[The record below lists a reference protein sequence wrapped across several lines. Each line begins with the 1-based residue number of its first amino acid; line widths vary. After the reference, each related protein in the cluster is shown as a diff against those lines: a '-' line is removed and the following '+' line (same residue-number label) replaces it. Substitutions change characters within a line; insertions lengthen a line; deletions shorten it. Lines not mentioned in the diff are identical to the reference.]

1 MPMAKEK
8 KATKKSQPN
17 STAAD
22 YYAEQNPVHTHTHTQ
37 NHGEGYRHYYYSPS
51 MNDRDGRN
59 NDTDAGGGR
68 DVADQITP
76 SRHSHRHID
85 CEAEPGL
92 ESTNRT
98 AGFTSSKRKLARDP
112 EEDGDEYNYDYDTP
126 KGPSNSA
133 TRDTP
138 THSLGVPTPQ
148 YAKGTAKSSPKRIR
162 SNEWLLRS
170 REASPG
176 HTAGGMKD
184 STPRLRSRRRQSA
197 GKSSATY
204 HHHGSRSVSGFISP
218 SSADGERR
226 SRFLEGSMNDRVSQ
240 KPPSIYIGDDVE
252 DALDRYVTGDEGE
265 SGDNRGGSVSTT
277 GTGSRYG
284 HAHSGS
290 IANSMSSVATDTPSA
305 KSGLVRFGQAIASA
319 FNPFGVWSN
328 VSDIWSGPQDGTKAS
343 TATVSS
349 TDILDERRAQAEKA
363 YAELK
368 AAGYKG
374 TVKTV
379 SANHSGGGGGG
390 GAVTPSG
397 KEKKVKVVKK
407 QQSMITTPHKHNR
420 SISSTFSKENL
431 LTPSKSAIRASFQD
445 LRKAASYINISTPS
459 LVSKRGGR
467 ESVDDDRDAPDA
479 DSSILRKQ
487 ASRKELEKQKKL
499 RKKVSNLESR
509 LEKARKE
516 LNRVSGDGSE
526 VGDGNGFGNGTGNGI
541 RDAEMAWNEHVKAC
555 EEEREEK
562 ESIAPIP
569 PPHTSGL
576 HTGVVRKKKFVPG
589 ALPSL
594 PSERVLLGQAAAE
607 ENPTNR
613 AMFNKGAVD
622 HQRLRKG
629 RREVSQDLT
638 AASRHGGDKYSTA
651 RISGGRGG
659 DGEKYPDASVGA
671 STASKHGTA
680 RKGKLQRPAPSL
692 VKAEDTTNTILPPNK
707 STDIDNENENDNEN
721 ETYNPHP
728 KPIQNAKKAK
738 SPRRRRSSTTF
749 PPENED
755 PLVSKSKSNRTHSHN
770 HSTGTGADE
779 EDMMMMNVEDVP
791 PVPPL
796 PANFVAGSNS
806 RRRREMGVKMMGV
819 EEVGRKGVGD
829 GSGGRL
835 RRVGKE
841 GMKGKENGGG
851 GESGF
856 DWPEDFL

>member
-1 MPMAKEK
+1 
-8 KATKKSQPN
+8 
-17 STAAD
+17 
-22 YYAEQNPVHTHTHTQ
+22 
-37 NHGEGYRHYYYSPS
+37 
-51 MNDRDGRN
+51 MNDRGGRN
-59 NDTDAGGGR
+59 NDTDNGGRR

-98 AGFTSSKRKLARDP
+98 AAFTSSKRKLARDP
-112 EEDGDEYNYDYDTP
+112 EEDGDEQDYDYDTP
-126 KGPSNSA
+126 KGPSNA
-133 TRDTP
+133 TPRDTP

-148 YAKGTAKSSPKRIR
+148 YAKGTANSSPKRIR

-197 GKSSATY
+197 GKSSAIY
-204 HHHGSRSVSGFISP
+204 HHHGSRSASGFISP
-218 SSADGERR
+218 SADGERR

-305 KSGLVRFGQAIASA
+305 KSGLVRFGQAIVSA

-328 VSDIWSGPQDGTKAS
+328 VSDIWNGPQDGTKAS

-368 AAGYKG
+368 ASGYKG
-374 TVKTV
+374 TAKTV
-379 SANHSGGGGGG
+379 SANPSGGGG
-390 GAVTPSG
+390 VTPSG
-397 KEKKVKVVKK
+397 KEKKVKTIKK
-407 QQSMITTPHKHNR
+407 QQSMMTTPHKHNR

-431 LTPSKSAIRASFQD
+431 FTPSKSAIRASFQD

-459 LVSKRGGR
+459 LVSKRGGQ
-467 ESVDDDRDAPDA
+467 ESVDDDRDAGAGAVAGDA
-479 DSSILRKQ
+479 DSSILCKQ
-487 ASRKELEKQKKL
+487 ASRKELVKQKKL

-516 LNRVSGDGSE
+516 LNRISGDGSE
-526 VGDGNGFGNGTGNGI
+526 VGDDGNGIGNGNGI
-541 RDAEMAWNEHVKAC
+541 RDAEMAWNEHLKAS

-594 PSERVLLGQAAAE
+594 PSERVLLGQAAAAE
-607 ENPTNR
+607 EKSTNR
-613 AMFNKGAVD
+613 SMLNKGAVD

-629 RREVSQDLT
+629 RREGSQDLT
-638 AASRHGGDKYSTA
+638 AASRHGEDKYSAA
-651 RISGGRGG
+651 RMRGGGGG
-659 DGEKYPDASVGA
+659 DGEKYPDASLGA
-671 STASKHGTA
+671 STAYKHGTA
-680 RKGKLQRPAPSL
+680 RKVKLQRHTASS
-692 VKAEDTTNTILPPNK
+692 VKVEDTTIPPPTK
-707 STDIDNENENDNEN
+707 TTDYDYDNEN
-721 ETYNPHP
+721 ETESHNPHP
-728 KPIQNAKKAK
+728 HPNPIGPKTKTKSKP
-738 SPRRRRSSTTF
+738 PRRRSSTTF

-755 PLVSKSKSNRTHSHN
+755 PLTSKSNRTHSHS
-770 HSTGTGADE
+770 HSNGAGADE
-779 EDMMMMNVEDVP
+779 EDMMMVAEDVP

-796 PANFVAGSNS
+796 PASFVAGTNS
-806 RRRREMGVKMMGV
+806 RRRREMRSKMGG
-819 EEVGRKGVGD
+819 EEVEGGSRKGVGE
-829 GSGGRL
+829 GREGRL

-841 GMKGKENGGG
+841 VVKEKENVDGVGRG
-851 GESGF
+851 SEGF